1 MSVLNIVE
9 LQNVV
14 TSVTGTSA
22 VGNLTNQVNQMQK
35 MVIFDQKRINVNI
48 LSNYDATPIQVVSPI
63 NFSNVAVTGGGG
75 GTSASGFSSIMSG
88 TSELQIQADGGLYF
102 TQISSSTLS
111 ITSSGNAIFTGSV
124 SASNFITLSD
134 GNLKKNIRPITNY
147 ETILSFMTGV
157 HFQWNDS
164 GENDVGLIAQDV
176 QAGLPEAVAE
186 TTEGLKVSYMKLV
199 PVLIQAVKSLQ
210 ERVSILQERVSIL
223 EKERGFNNS

>member
-14 TSVTGTSA
+14 TSITGTSA

-35 MVIFDQKRINVNI
+35 MVNFDQKRINVNI

-63 NFSNVAVTGGGG
+63 NFSNVAVTGGGS
-75 GTSASGFSSIMSG
+75 SASGFSSIMSG
-88 TSELQIQADGGLYF
+88 TSELQIQKDGGLYF

-111 ITSSGNAIFTGSV
+111 ITSSGNATFSGSV

-157 HFQWNDS
+157 HFQWNHS

-176 QAGLPEAVAE
+176 QAALPEAVVE
-186 TTEGLKVSYMKLV
+186 TAEGLKVSYMKLV

>member
-22 VGNLTNQVNQMQK
+22 VGNLTTQVNQMQK

-48 LSNYDATPIQVVSPI
+48 LSNYDATPIQVVAPI
-63 NFSNVAVTGGGG
+63 NFSNVAVTGAS
-75 GTSASGFSSIMSG
+75 GTSVSGFSSIMSG
-88 TSELQIQADGGLYF
+88 TSELQIQTDGGLYF

-111 ITSSGNAIFTGSV
+111 ITSSGNAIFSGSV

-134 GNLKKNIRPITNY
+134 GNLKKNVRPITNY

-157 HFQWNDS
+157 HFQWNHS

-176 QAGLPEAVAE
+176 QAALPEAVVE
-186 TTEGLKVSYMKLV
+186 TAEGLKVSYMKLV

-210 ERVSILQERVSIL
+210 ERVSIL
-223 EKERGFNNS
+223 EKEGGFNNS

>member
-14 TSVTGTSA
+14 TSITGTSA

-35 MVIFDQKRINVNI
+35 MVNFDQKRINVNI

-75 GTSASGFSSIMSG
+75 TSASGFSSIMSG
-88 TSELQIQADGGLYF
+88 TSELQIPKDGGLYF

-176 QAGLPEAVAE
+176 QAGLPEAVVE
-186 TTEGLKVSYMKLV
+186 TAEGLKVSYMKLV
-199 PVLIQAVKSLQ
+199 PVLIQAVKCLQ
-210 ERVSILQERVSIL
+210 ERVSILQERVCIL

>member
-63 NFSNVAVTGGGG
+63 NFSNVAVTGGG

>member
-1 MSVLNIVE
+1 VE

-63 NFSNVAVTGGGG
+63 NFSNVAVTGGG

-176 QAGLPEAVAE
+176 QAGLPEAVVE

>member
-22 VGNLTNQVNQMQK
+22 VGNLTTQVNQMQK
-35 MVIFDQKRINVNI
+35 MVNFDQKRINVNI
-48 LSNYDATPIQVVSPI
+48 LSNYDATPIQVVAPI
-63 NFSNVAVTGGGG
+63 NFSNVAVSGAGG
-75 GTSASGFSSIMSG
+75 SSVSGFSSIMSG
-88 TSELQIQADGGLYF
+88 TSELQIQTDGGLYF

-111 ITSSGNAIFTGSV
+111 ITSSGNATFTGSV

-147 ETILSFMTGV
+147 ETMLSLMTGV
-157 HFQWNDS
+157 HFQWNHS

-176 QAGLPEAVAE
+176 QAALPEAVVE
-186 TTEGLKVSYMKLV
+186 TAEGLKVSYMKLV

-210 ERVSILQERVSIL
+210 ERVSIL

>member
-1 MSVLNIVE
+1 
-9 LQNVV
+9 
-14 TSVTGTSA
+14 
-22 VGNLTNQVNQMQK
+22 
-35 MVIFDQKRINVNI
+35 
-48 LSNYDATPIQVVSPI
+48 
-63 NFSNVAVTGGGG
+63 
-75 GTSASGFSSIMSG
+75 
-88 TSELQIQADGGLYF
+88 
-102 TQISSSTLS
+102 
-111 ITSSGNAIFTGSV
+111 
-124 SASNFITLSD
+124 
-134 GNLKKNIRPITNY
+134 
-147 ETILSFMTGV
+147 MTGV